1 MGYSPKRG
9 KVSWLFEYLELM
21 LLILR
26 SSLGVCGW
34 GRVGVGVVLSMDI
47 YHKNWLT

>member
-26 SSLGVCGW
+26 SSLGGGGVW
-34 GRVGVGVVLSMDI
+34 VGVAWVLS
-47 YHKNWLT
+47 